1 MISWQKEEGMGHSLF
16 NWSVLGAA
24 HRAQRKMWK
33 RILTLCVCSD
43 QLTQAPHPSWGV
55 CSSIRSLRVAHVVIH
70 REVPPPFGP
79 SLISS
84 APQSLFSP
92 HARIC
97 ESSLAHANF

>member
-1 MISWQKEEGMGHSLF
+1 MMSWQKEEGMGHSLF

-70 REVPPPFGP
+70 REVTPPFWTLSHLLSP
-79 SLISS
+79 SVPVLS
-84 APQSLFSP
+84 ACPYL
-92 HARIC
+92 
-97 ESSLAHANF
+97 